1 MGTMGHVD
9 PPCPLFHK
17 KYFLMMASLCKYLIL
32 YLVYILMNFQLKG
45 KINIWKSLFKLEPSK
60 RTRAPVKATPKN
72 IIMRP
77 PQSTTRLPSELQ
89 APWKIQIIG
98 TLEGKKI
105 TSSEFMCSSDP
116 HRPCLSFSSFVYSSI
131 STWFFFQTL
140 LVNKTHLGVNMVVS
154 SEKVWQTHYE
164 ETKTGRETDEATTKY
179 QMDVKKQNPRQ
190 ELINILRSNDLG
202 IIDQTYI
209 IIEGRNSLNFI
220 FINHDLT
227 GKNTL

>member
-1 MGTMGHVD
+1 MTPPGFIAFVLLFVKKEYWYGNNGTCW

-32 YLVYILMNFQLKG
+32 YLVYILMNLRD
-45 KINIWKSLFKLEPSK
+45 KLIFGNPSSNLNHQK
-60 RTRAPVKATPKN
+60 RTWAPVKATPKN

-89 APWKIQIIG
+89 APWKILIIG
-98 TLEGKKI
+98 TLEGEKI

-140 LVNKTHLGVNMVVS
+140 LIDKTHLGVNMVVS

-179 QMDVKKQNPRQ
+179 QMDVKNK
-190 ELINILRSNDLG
+190 
-202 IIDQTYI
+202 
-209 IIEGRNSLNFI
+209 SLDN
-220 FINHDLT
+220 N
-227 GKNTL
+227 